1 MNKSFKNI
9 FILLISALFS
19 TTVLTGCDGIMSG
32 SDDNS
37 SSTKTM
43 GYLSLSSLSGAI
55 ESTAADSSSAK
66 SAARAVTTT
75 KDLDGDSTIVSPE
88 QITLTSV
95 AKVVL
100 KSNSEDSKY
109 QTLGTWQSDTDATE
123 TSGNAILKMYADT
136 GIAIPVEEG
145 SDIATY
151 TFSIALYSSDG
162 ILLGSGTQEDVVV
175 TKGIYTALDFEIT
188 LCGDGAIR
196 LKNCFTVSDRVS
208 KIEAG
213 LFDTDDNAVSVSDTQ
228 TLDYEELAVFT
239 DGSDQYAYYVAPE
252 IPAGSYIYK
261 VRVYGKEYSG
271 NDDASGT
278 DTVTGSYSY
287 VIQVD
292 EALTTYSDE
301 LTLKNIN
308 TIYHIKYE
316 VCDDYWIEGSSPSYS
331 RNNYTTTILPLGS
344 SLYLEN
350 YGFVGWHTDEDFT
363 PGEGLVTKI
372 SAEDS
377 DYAKDVTFYP
387 EWKKIE
393 LNFESVTLHTSQAED
408 LSVTYEMFDN
418 TTVVVQAT
426 SETFDFDHYK
436 WFVNNEYQPEYDDQQ
451 VASIYIQFLDGGT
464 YDITVHA
471 SKEGT
476 TKDSSAQVQFQ
487 VIQLPDFPINYKNGS
502 YLDFTT
508 GDFTGTH
515 ETTYAP
521 VFYYGGTTV
530 LDAPT
535 MDYYDF
541 GGYYIT
547 SLLDQAENDDDK
559 KEISAIKGTDYED
572 EITLYAKWNPKNPLN
587 VTIPENSVQNFEN
600 MTADKDLKA
609 GSSIYVLGNFEDKE
623 QWYTYQFRRKAVD
636 NLSAELRSN
645 LHRTGEDYYGF
656 YPSSAIASYVDNNST
671 ATKIELNY
679 AGQKQTS
686 DSSTLA
692 SYDFMTGKII
702 GTDLESELNFARLGE
717 KLTFNLTGVPTDKTF
732 KQMVLYVPDTYI
744 PSKGYV
750 DLSADAPAFVCD
762 ETIRADKYNH
772 FMMDLDLTSSDG
784 SLAVSVMLPPFDAS
798 GKTVIVTLI
807 DSDGTYYNAYFTG
820 ETYEAGTDYAPA
832 FADDT
837 GTELKKLPQYK
848 TIAGQNVCPY
858 NYGAYS
864 PEDYGELYTYAQ
876 AKELNL
882 PADSSIPAKSGWAA
896 IAESSELTAE
906 AVTIHGVNG
915 IKFTAADGTELF
927 VPANGYSTGSTIVR
941 NSEVNLLTGTQTASG
956 YTYILH
962 GTNEEDENG
971 VMAYSDATSCSYG
984 LRLFY

>member
-19 TTVLTGCDGIMSG
+19 TTVLTGCDGIMSD

-37 SSTKTM
+37 SAKTM

-66 SAARAVTTT
+66 SAARAATTT
-75 KDLDGDSTIVSPE
+75 VEDGDSTIVSPE

-100 KSNSEDSKY
+100 KSNSTDSKY

-145 SDIATY
+145 SDTATY
-151 TFSIALYSSDG
+151 TFYIALYNSDG

-175 TKGIYTALDFEIT
+175 TVGKYTALNFEIT

-228 TLDYEELAVFT
+228 TLDYEELDIFT

-292 EALTTYSDE
+292 EALTTYSDKLE
-301 LTLKNIN
+301 LKNIN

-316 VCDDYWIEGSSPSYS
+316 GCDGYWIEGSSPSYS

-344 SLYLEN
+344 SMYREN
-350 YGFVGWHTDEDFT
+350 FGFVGWDTDEEYIE
-363 PGEGLVTKI
+363 GEGLVTKI
-372 SAEDS
+372 DAEDA
-377 DYAKDVTFYP
+377 DYAKDVTFYAV
-387 EWKKIE
+387 WKAIE

-408 LSVTYEMFDN
+408 LSVTYDMFDN
-418 TTVVVQAT
+418 TTVVAQAT

-436 WFVNNEYQPEYDDQQ
+436 WFVNNEYRPEYDDQQ

-476 TKDSSAQVQFQ
+476 TKDSSAQVQFR

-502 YLDFTT
+502 YLDFST

-547 SLLDQAENDDDK
+547 SELDQAANDDDR

-572 EITLYAKWNPKNPLN
+572 EITLYAKWNPKNPLK
-587 VTIPENSVQNFEN
+587 VTIPSNSVQNFEK

-623 QWYTYQFRRKAVD
+623 QWYTYQFRTKAD
-636 NLSAELRSN
+636 NNLSAVLRSN
-645 LHRTGEDYYGF
+645 LHRTGENYYGF
-656 YPSSAIASYVDNNST
+656 YPSGAIASYVDNNST

-692 SYDFMTGKII
+692 SYDFMTGKIT
-702 GTDLESELNFARLGE
+702 GTALNSELNFARLGE

-750 DLSADAPAFVCD
+750 DMSAESPAFVCD
-762 ETIRADKYNH
+762 ETIPADNYNH

-784 SLAVSVMLPPFDAS
+784 SLAVSVMLPPFDAG

-820 ETYEAGTDYAPA
+820 ETYVAGTDYAPEA
-832 FADDT
+832 EAALT
-837 GTELKKLPQYK
+837 TLPQYI
-848 TIAGQNVCPY
+848 TIAGQKVCPY

-864 PEDYGELYTYAQ
+864 PEDYGELYTYDQ

-882 PADSSIPAKSGWAA
+882 PDGSSIPAKSGWAA
-896 IAESSELTAE
+896 IAESSDLTAE
-906 AVTIHGVNG
+906 AVTVHGVNG

-927 VPANGYSTGSTIVR
+927 VPANGYSTGDTIVR
-941 NSEVNLLTGTQTASG
+941 NSEVNLLTGTQTAGG

-962 GTNEEDENG
+962 GTSEEDENG